1 VKNIRAYFAAL
12 ILNLIVGIRLYVARI
27 AERVPVNIDST
38 TASLS
43 RTAEKLDRAVRQ
55 QTLIMQREA
64 AVQEA
69 SYDREDAAIAAASRA
84 ERVRNR
90 ISALL
95 A

>member
-1 VKNIRAYFAAL
+1 
-12 ILNLIVGIRLYVARI
+12 
-27 AERVPVNIDST
+27 
-38 TASLS
+38 
-43 RTAEKLDRAVRQ
+43 
-55 QTLIMQREA
+55 MQREA